1 MKNIALNNDLSERC
15 VVDSLA
21 LPWQPSPSPK
31 VHRRLLERDG
41 GEIARATS
49 IVRYDAGARFES
61 HLHELGEEI
70 LVLDGT
76 LGDEFGSYGLIWQSV
91 DDASVFISFTSNLA
105 AHRDALNDLV
115 SSPDELIV
123 CQVAVTDDVARALM
137 AKLTDDLQ
145 GRFQSVGLGMRG
157 VEIVLMPGQQTL
169 ADELVANYGDAVYV
183 TVCADEAS
191 CTVTPLPAA

>member
-1 MKNIALNNDLSERC
+1 MKNIALNNDFSERC

-76 LGDEFGSYGLIWQSV
+76 LGDEFGSYGPGTYLKNPPGSRHRTAISNERIRAV
-91 DDASVFISFTSNLA
+91 NENEVAFNVRSDDKGSKRLMRLPGEEFVRRFMLHVLPTGVKRIRHYGVLA
-105 AHRDALNDLV
+105 ASCKKVKMGA
-115 SSPDELIV
+115 
-123 CQVAVTDDVARALM
+123 ARLAICHP
-137 AKLTDDLQ
+137 K
-145 GRFQSVGLGMRG
+145 
-157 VEIVLMPGQQTL
+157 TL
-169 ADELVANYGDAVYV
+169 AFNPY
-183 TVCADEAS
+183 CAKS
-191 CTVTPLPAA
+191 TR